1 MHYYSF
7 CTSTGQEFQC
17 EYMRDV
23 FCITHVHEYF
33 ELIFVTE
40 GEISI
45 QTDNADIN
53 VSAGNMAIMMPYE
66 VHGFKT
72 INTSK
77 MLVMEFPVE
86 YIPEYKKVFE
96 YAKGTEANNE
106 KLKKIC
112 RSLSDE
118 NKALKAGGAVA
129 AAAPVDPS
137 ALASIERISKL
148 SEEIAKE
155 SAALGAK
162 LSK

>member
-1 MHYYSF
+1 MIYLYHKRLF
-7 CTSTGQEFQC
+7 LHTEVLIIMENKELFQKVQNGYNC
-17 EYMRDV
+17 EQVEQY
-23 FCITHVHEYF
+23 
-33 ELIFVTE
+33 
-40 GEISI
+40 ISVLK
-45 QTDNADIN
+45 A
-53 VSAGNMAIMMPYE
+53 
-66 VHGFKT
+66 
-72 INTSK
+72 
-77 MLVMEFPVE
+77 
-86 YIPEYKKVFE
+86 EYKKVFE

-137 ALASIERISKL
+137 ALASSEKISKL